1 MADDKKQKPL
11 LLEKELTLADCVALG
26 QTMGTP
32 GFEIV
37 RRLYEAACQE
47 AGNDSIRL
55 DPERP
60 DYERVLAVRAQ
71 RARNFNEIVEWVRL
85 SALTHHDRVRKH
97 VVEEETAA
105 VDAVG
110 ATFGIHPA
118 KPVKPGEKSDAIK
131 NVFGIHP
138 AKPKKPAK

>member
-1 MADDKKQKPL
+1 MADDKQKFL

-26 QTMGTP
+26 QTIGTP

-37 RRLYEAACQE
+37 RRLYEAACQ
-47 AGNDSIRL
+47 AAANDQIKL
-55 DPERP
+55 DPEK
-60 DYERVLAVRAQ
+60 DGYERVLAVRAQ
-71 RARNFNEIVEWVRL
+71 RARNFNEIVEWVRV
-85 SALTHHDRVRKH
+85 SALTHHDRVRKNAIAQD
-97 VVEEETAA
+97 EAA

-118 KPVKPGEKSDAIK
+118 KPKTGRESNAIE

-138 AKPKKPAK
+138 AKPKKTAK

>member
-1 MADDKKQKPL
+1 MADDNKQKPL
-11 LLEKELTLADCVALG
+11 LLESELTLADCVALG
-26 QTMGTP
+26 QTLGTP
-32 GFEIV
+32 GFDII
-37 RRLYEAACQE
+37 RRLYEAACQQ
-47 AGNDSIRL
+47 AANDSIKL
-55 DPERP
+55 DPEKP

-85 SALTHHDRVRKH
+85 SALTHHDRVRRH
-97 VVEEETAA
+97 AVEEETAA

-118 KPVKPGEKSDAIK
+118 KPNEKTDAIK

-138 AKPKKPAK
+138 AKPKKAAK

>member
-1 MADDKKQKPL
+1 MADDNRQKPL

-32 GFEIV
+32 GFDIV
-37 RRLYEAACQE
+37 RRLYEAACRA
-47 AGNDSIRL
+47 AGDDSIKL

-71 RARNFNEIVEWVRL
+71 RARNFNEIVEWVRV
-85 SALTHHDRVRKH
+85 SALTHHDRVRKNAIQQ
-97 VVEEETAA
+97 EEAA
-105 VDAVG
+105 VSAVG

-118 KPVKPGEKSDAIK
+118 KPDQKSDAIK

-138 AKPKKPAK
+138 AKPKKAK

>member
-1 MADDKKQKPL
+1 MADDKKQKSPL
-11 LLEKELTLADCVALG
+11 LERELTLADCVALG
-26 QTMGTP
+26 QTLGTP

-47 AGNDSIRL
+47 ASNDSIRL

-85 SALTHHDRVRKH
+85 SALAHHDRVRKNAIK
-97 VVEEETAA
+97 EDSAA

-118 KPVKPGEKSDAIK
+118 KPNEKSDAIK

-138 AKPKKPAK
+138 AKPTKAVK

>member
-1 MADDKKQKPL
+1 MADEKQKPL

-37 RRLYEAACQE
+37 RRLYEAACQA
-47 AGNDSIRL
+47 AGNDSIKL

-71 RARNFNEIVEWVRL
+71 RARNFNELVEWVRL
-85 SALTHHDRVRKH
+85 SALTHHDRVRKNAIA
-97 VVEEETAA
+97 EETAA

-118 KPVKPGEKSDAIK
+118 KPGQKADAIK

-138 AKPKKPAK
+138 AKPKKAAK

>member
-1 MADDKKQKPL
+1 MADDKKQKLL

-26 QTMGTP
+26 QTLSTP

-47 AGNDSIRL
+47 ANNDSIKL
-55 DPERP
+55 DPERE

-71 RARNFNEIVEWVRL
+71 RARNFNEIVDWVRL
-85 SALTHHDRVRKH
+85 SALVHHDRVRKN
-97 VVEEETAA
+97 VIEQDEAA

-110 ATFGIHPA
+110 KTFGIHPA
-118 KPVKPGEKSDAIK
+118 KPLKPGEKQDAIK

-138 AKPKKPAK
+138 AKPKKK